1 MSKILEQIKNS
12 AVPAGVMH
20 SAAKGALPLP
30 AAETLEILVHLTHNP
45 VFAEQARMTLARWD
59 ADETIKVIADPKA
72 PAEVLGYFWLPTNR
86 RPALMPALI
95 ENPAIPEGM
104 LMELAGEERREVV
117 RYLLGSPRARGS
129 AAVMEAL
136 TFNSVLEPQD
146 LHEIK
151 SQAQADEAPASASDD
166 ETHAAHEAWHK
177 EHATEIAAEEGKPFE
192 LSGEDEQ
199 PLPADGEQENPGEGD
214 AASRMAAAALAL
226 QARSQESE
234 EEGKHVRVLQKL
246 LKLKAAERVKLAFTG
261 TREERAILIRDGA
274 KVVQMAVLASP
285 KLTDPEVET
294 FAAAKNVSEQVLR
307 EIART
312 RRFMKNYN
320 VGRNLV
326 NNPKCP
332 LDLSLKLVKNLLVFD
347 LKGLRFNKSVP
358 ETIRTVAVK
367 LYKEKTGPRQG

>member
-1 MSKILEQIKNS
+1 
-12 AVPAGVMH
+12 
-20 SAAKGALPLP
+20 
-30 AAETLEILVHLTHNP
+30 
-45 VFAEQARMTLARWD
+45 MTLARWD

-199 PLPADGEQENPGEGD
+199 PVPADGEQENPGEGD

>member
-30 AAETLEILVHLTHNP
+30 AAETLEILVLLTHNP

-59 ADETIKVIADPKA
+59 AEETIKVIADPKA

-151 SQAQADEAPASASDD
+151 SQAQTVEAPASASDD